1 MSRIIVERN
10 FARPQSDADMAA
22 VANRE
27 RPCLEVYGVAWR
39 RSLLSADRRRM
50 VCEYEAADAE
60 SVRRVQREA
69 EAQFDRIWAADV
81 IE

>member
-1 MSRIIVERN
+1 MSRIVVERS
-10 FARPQSDADMAA
+10 FSDPASDADMAA

-27 RPCLEVYGVAWR
+27 RPCLEIYGVSWR
-39 RSLLSADRRRM
+39 RSLLSEDRRRM

-60 SVRRVQREA
+60 SVRRAQREA
-69 EAQFDRIWAADV
+69 EAQFDRVWVADV